1 MHHAATQIELHDVA
15 CLHAVPHAGLG
26 ERVNHSKE
34 TMLVRED
41 SPLTRKRARRAAG
54 TRGSRAEEL
63 EDVTFV
69 LPDDLLL
76 LLVRSPPR
84 SPAHQCHNPAHH
96 RPSPRPSQAPS

>member
-1 MHHAATQIELHDVA
+1 MHG
-15 CLHAVPHAGLG
+15 LHAGVGV
-26 ERVNHSKE
+26 RVNHPNDV
-34 TMLVRED
+34 MFVREH
-41 SPLTRKRARRAAG
+41 SPLTRKRARRVAG

-76 LLVRSPPR
+76 LLVRSPAPR
-84 SPAHQCHNPAHH
+84 SPAHQSHNPAHH